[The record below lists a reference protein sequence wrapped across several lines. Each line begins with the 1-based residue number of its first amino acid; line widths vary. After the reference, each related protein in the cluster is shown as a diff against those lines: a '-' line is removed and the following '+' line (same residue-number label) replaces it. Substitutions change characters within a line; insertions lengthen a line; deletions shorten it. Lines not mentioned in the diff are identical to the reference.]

1 MYKHTDLGTLTFA
14 QNRTLKNLITS
25 GAVTLAGNKNLKIY
39 GRLQCKSGKRMNLEN
54 RVFFGSEIEAV
65 KLGYRP
71 CGHCMTKEYKKW
83 KDELV

>member
-1 MYKHTDLGTLTFA
+1 MYKHTDLGNATFA
-14 QNRTLKNLITS
+14 QNRALKNLIAS

-39 GRLQCKSGKRMNLEN
+39 GRLQCKSGKRMHTKN

-71 CGHCMTKEYKKW
+71 CGHCMKKEYKK
-83 KDELV
+83 